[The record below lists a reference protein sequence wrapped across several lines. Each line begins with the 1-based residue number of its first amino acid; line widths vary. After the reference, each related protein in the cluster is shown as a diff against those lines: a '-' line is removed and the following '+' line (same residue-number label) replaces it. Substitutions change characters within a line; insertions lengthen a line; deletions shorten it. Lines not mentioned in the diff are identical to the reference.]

1 MFYGWVIVAA
11 VFAAQGFMIGFW
23 TYGFPLLVDP
33 VQREF
38 GATVAEVQMGLSAG
52 GILGAVLAPLLGPI
66 VDRWSARG
74 MASIGAVLLV
84 VALILMSYAP
94 GVYAFVAAVAI
105 VLNGANVLLGP
116 ITGSTLVSRW
126 FDQTRGRALGIAAT
140 GTSVGGLLIPL
151 LLNGLISHVGWRGSL
166 RVLAGC
172 VLVLVVPL
180 VVFGLRD
187 HPSDKGLHPDGADEP
202 PGSADAA
209 TGDRV
214 WSAREVFRSPAYWLI
229 GCCLGL
235 LFMAY
240 TGTLANL
247 HKYATELGVDAAEA
261 TRLISVIAVMGFIGK
276 LVFGW
281 AADRVGM
288 RVGLWVAI
296 ALTALGIGILS
307 LEPSYTGMLAAT
319 VLMGLAAGGMLPVWS
334 GMIGEA
340 FGVTSFGLA
349 MGLMMPIITVFAA
362 PAPMI
367 AGLSF
372 DETQSYSLAMQCFVG
387 ALFVSAALLVPL
399 RLSQSEEAT
408 GSESS

>member
-11 VFAAQGFMIGFW
+11 VFTAQMFMVGFW

-33 VQREF
+33 VQKEF
-38 GATVAEVQMGLSAG
+38 GASVADVQLGLSAG
-52 GILGAVLAPLLGPI
+52 GILAAVMAPLLGPI

-74 MASIGAVLLV
+74 MASIGAVMLV
-84 VALILMSYAP
+84 AGFLLMSFSP
-94 GVYAFVAAVAI
+94 GVYAFAAAVAI
-105 VLNGANVLLGP
+105 VLNSANVLLGP

-126 FDQTRGRALGIAAT
+126 FTMTRGRALGIAAT

-151 LLNGLISHVGWRGSL
+151 LLDSLIASMGWRGSL

-172 VLVLVVPL
+172 VVVMVVPL
-180 VVFGLRD
+180 VTFGLRD
-187 HPSDKGLHPDGADEP
+187 YPSDKGLHPDGADAP
-202 PGSADAA
+202 ASSAGA
-209 TGDRV
+209 GISGRV
-214 WSAREVFRSPAYWLI
+214 WTAGEVIRNPAYWLI

-247 HKYATELGVDAAEA
+247 HKYATELGVDAAGA

-276 LVFGW
+276 LIFGW

-288 RVGLWVAI
+288 RVGLWTAI
-296 ALTALGIGILS
+296 VLTALGIGTLS
-307 LEPSYTGMLAAT
+307 LEPSYFGMLVGAA
-319 VLMGLAAGGMLPVWS
+319 LLGLAAGGMLPVWS

-340 FGVTSFGLA
+340 FGVASFGMV

-362 PAPMI
+362 PAPTI

-372 DETQSYSLAMQCFVG
+372 DQTQSYALAMQCFVA
-387 ALFVSAALLVPL
+387 ALVVAAALLVPL
-399 RLSQSEEAT
+399 KLSQSEVKSNAT
-408 GSESS
+408 